1 MKAPLTLIAGRLIT
15 NPGDK
20 ALLVVLLVV
29 LQFTAGTEVSQWT
42 VFLGTRL
49 ALSVTSV
56 ISVPAICLQG
66 LSRENFARIPV

>member
-1 MKAPLTLIAGRLIT
+1 MKAPLRLIAGRLIT

-20 ALLVVLLVV
+20 ALLVVL
-29 LQFTAGTEVSQWT
+29 QFTAGTEVSQRT
-42 VFLGTRL
+42 VFLGARL
-49 ALSVTSV
+49 ALSATSV